1 MNLFR
6 YSLYPSLIASLLI
19 TFFSCTKEIKIDYPN
34 TEKQLVV
41 EGYIEPGKYP
51 IVFLTK
57 SSPYFEKID
66 SANIAELIAS
76 VAKVTVSCNGVEEV
90 LTLRYNAD
98 YFPPYYYEGTSIMGE
113 IGKTYA
119 LKVELSGKTYT
130 SSTKIVEPVL
140 LEDYS
145 FVQTTENISQK
156 FINIKFTDP
165 AKTSNFFRVYV
176 KRIGK
181 DSTFYPSYLSTFN
194 DFGFDGKSFTYEV
207 IRSYSPIIQSD
218 NGRYF
223 VNGDSVQLK
232 FCSIEEKQYNY
243 WKRIEGL
250 IAMSANP
257 FGLSSS
263 EPPSTI
269 EGGALGI
276 WAGLSSSYYNFK
288 IK

>member
-1 MNLFR
+1 MNFLR
-6 YSLYPSLIASLLI
+6 PLLVAALLV
-19 TFFSCTKEIKIDYPN
+19 TLFSCTKELKIDYPK

-66 SANIAELIAS
+66 SSNIEELIAS
-76 VAKVTVSCNGVEEV
+76 VAKVSVSCEGVEEV
-90 LTLRYNAD
+90 LTLRYNAN
-98 YFPPYYYEGTSIMGE
+98 YFPPYYYEGTSLMGE
-113 IGKTYA
+113 VGKSYKLT
-119 LKVELSGKTYT
+119 VQLSGKTYT
-130 SSTKIVEPVL
+130 STTSIVDPVVISS
-140 LEDYS
+140 YS
-145 FVQTTENISQK
+145 FVETTDNKAQK
-156 FINIKFTDP
+156 FINIHFKDP
-165 AKTSNFFRVYV
+165 GKKSNYYRVYV

-181 DSTFYPSYLSTFN
+181 DSTDYPSYLSTFN
-194 DFGFDGKSFTYEV
+194 DFGFDGNDFTYEV
-207 IRSYSPIIQSD
+207 IRSFSPIVHTD

-223 VNGDSVQLK
+223 VDGDSVQLK

-250 IAMSANP
+250 IAMSGNP

-263 EPPSTI
+263 EPASTI

-276 WAGLSSSYYNFK
+276 WAGLSSKYYRFK

>member
-1 MNLFR
+1 MRLR
-6 YSLYPSLIASLLI
+6 YILPLLLSLLL
-19 TFFSCTKEIKIDYPN
+19 TCLNSCSKEIKIDYPN

-57 SSPYFEKID
+57 SSPYFERID
-66 SANIAELIAS
+66 SSNISELIAS
-76 VAKVTVSCNGVEEV
+76 VAKVSVSCDGIEEV
-90 LTLRYNAD
+90 LTLRYNAN
-98 YFPPYYYEGTSIMGE
+98 YFPPYYYEGTSLMGE
-113 IGKTYA
+113 VGKTYS
-119 LKVELSGKTYT
+119 LKVELSGKKYT
-130 SSTKIVEPVL
+130 ATTKIVDPVFIDEL
-140 LEDYS
+140 SFLE
-145 FVQTTENISQK
+145 TTENKTQK
-156 FINIKFTDP
+156 FINIKFKDP
-165 AKTSNFFRVYV
+165 AKTSNFYKVYV

-194 DFGFDGKSFTYEV
+194 DFGFDGNSFTYEV
-207 IRSYSPIIQSD
+207 IRSFSPIIHSD

-223 VNGDSVQLK
+223 INGDSVQLK

-250 IAMSANP
+250 IAMSSNP

-263 EPPSTI
+263 EPASTI

-276 WAGLSSSYYNFK
+276 WAGMSSSYYNFK